1 MVKTNELAVLS
12 KTLAGF
18 LCLWTEKNSMVT
30 IGGVWIAIPR
40 TLTTGS
46 TGLQKKQPPILTD
59 GGVSLAE
66 QEGFE
71 PSVPFWG
78 THDFQSC
85 PL

>member
-1 MVKTNELAVLS
+1 MPSFVSIIVSIFALLLANCVFVTNIPFQNNKQKVQKMRQNKRKPGILCKYRV
-12 KTLAGF
+12 F
-18 LCLWTEKNSMVT
+18 LM
-30 IGGVWIAIPR
+30 
-40 TLTTGS
+40 
-46 TGLQKKQPPILTD
+46 
-59 GGVSLAE
+59 AE

>member
-1 MVKTNELAVLS
+1 MRSISSLRQQLHVPQAHFV
-12 KTLAGF
+12 
-18 LCLWTEKNSMVT
+18 
-30 IGGVWIAIPR
+30 R
-40 TLTTGS
+40 
-46 TGLQKKQPPILTD
+46 QKKKDFLLE
-59 GGVSLAE
+59 VLLFLAE

>member
-1 MVKTNELAVLS
+1 MSFFSAPKNHS
-12 KTLAGF
+12 KPRLNFLIRLPIRNKKEPSFRMTLLF
-18 LCLWTEKNSMVT
+18 
-30 IGGVWIAIPR
+30 
-40 TLTTGS
+40 
-46 TGLQKKQPPILTD
+46 
-59 GGVSLAE
+59 LAE

>member
-1 MVKTNELAVLS
+1 MNIS
-12 KTLAGF
+12 KRWDTVNCRF
-18 LCLWTEKNSMVT
+18 FFKIKKE
-30 IGGVWIAIPR
+30 PY
-40 TLTTGS
+40 
-46 TGLQKKQPPILTD
+46 QK
-59 GGVSLAE
+59 VRFFLAE

>member
-1 MVKTNELAVLS
+1 MADGLGNTLRPVPKAIFSLRLVFKFGIDKKKKHILSDVL
-12 KTLAGF
+12 F
-18 LCLWTEKNSMVT
+18 M
-30 IGGVWIAIPR
+30 
-40 TLTTGS
+40 
-46 TGLQKKQPPILTD
+46 
-59 GGVSLAE
+59 AE

>member
-1 MVKTNELAVLS
+1 MGCTLLLKMYS
-12 KTLAGF
+12 K
-18 LCLWTEKNSMVT
+18 NPIRMD
-30 IGGVWIAIPR
+30 GVFN
-40 TLTTGS
+40 
-46 TGLQKKQPPILTD
+46 
-59 GGVSLAE
+59 LAE

>member
-1 MVKTNELAVLS
+1 MVKTNELAVLP

-30 IGGVWIAIPR
+30 IGGVWIAIHQ
-40 TLTTGS
+40 TLTTGN
-46 TGLQKKQPPILTD
+46 TGLQKNTPILTD

>member
-1 MVKTNELAVLS
+1 M
-12 KTLAGF
+12 
-18 LCLWTEKNSMVT
+18 
-30 IGGVWIAIPR
+30 GVIYM
-40 TLTTGS
+40 
-46 TGLQKKQPPILTD
+46 
-59 GGVSLAE
+59 AE

>member
-1 MVKTNELAVLS
+1 MNKKA
-12 KTLAGF
+12 
-18 LCLWTEKNSMVT
+18 
-30 IGGVWIAIPR
+30 P
-40 TLTTGS
+40 
-46 TGLQKKQPPILTD
+46 QKCFWGAFD
-59 GGVSLAE
+59 MAE

>member
-1 MVKTNELAVLS
+1 MHFRPGMGENYGSHQFLNWWQQYATGILRFDSSNPSTFLNKTNPIQ
-12 KTLAGF
+12 
-18 LCLWTEKNSMVT
+18 MD
-30 IGGVWIAIPR
+30 GVCFM
-40 TLTTGS
+40 
-46 TGLQKKQPPILTD
+46 
-59 GGVSLAE
+59 AE

>member
-1 MVKTNELAVLS
+1 MSENKKHILSDVLY
-12 KTLAGF
+12 F
-18 LCLWTEKNSMVT
+18 
-30 IGGVWIAIPR
+30 
-40 TLTTGS
+40 
-46 TGLQKKQPPILTD
+46 
-59 GGVSLAE
+59 LAE

>member
-1 MVKTNELAVLS
+1 M
-12 KTLAGF
+12 G
-18 LCLWTEKNSMVT
+18 
-30 IGGVWIAIPR
+30 IAILAEQEGFDSIKVSFPSSRERATVHR
-40 TLTTGS
+40 TVAFRMVQIPLYGTIRNKETQS
-46 TGLQKKQPPILTD
+46 ITD
-59 GGVSLAE
+59 WVSLFLAE

>member
-1 MVKTNELAVLS
+1 MREAYIICAADIIPVRVYHPFLKGTDIIEKTDLHCKSV
-12 KTLAGF
+12 F
-18 LCLWTEKNSMVT
+18 FM
-30 IGGVWIAIPR
+30 
-40 TLTTGS
+40 
-46 TGLQKKQPPILTD
+46 
-59 GGVSLAE
+59 AE

>member
-1 MVKTNELAVLS
+1 MKNE
-12 KTLAGF
+12 KY
-18 LCLWTEKNSMVT
+18 
-30 IGGVWIAIPR
+30 
-40 TLTTGS
+40 
-46 TGLQKKQPPILTD
+46 KKKILPIFD
-59 GGVSLAE
+59 RIFFLAE